1 MATASSSKLNGA
13 ARLKQSNKT
22 VREPS
27 PDDEFLESDSEV
39 DEFAEGFQ
47 PGLAEEYSDDED
59 DGHEDEEG
67 YEDEESGEEG
77 NARWEPDNWDENE
90 DTVSESGGGD
100 DDDESAELVSLLTTI
115 PC

>member
-22 VREPS
+22 IREPS

-47 PGLAEEYSDDED
+47 PGLAETYSDDED
-59 DGHEDEEG
+59 DGHEYEEG

-90 DTVSESGGGD
+90 DTVSESGSGD
-100 DDDESAELVSLLTTI
+100 DDDDSAELVSLLTTV
-115 PC
+115 PF